1 MSELKSFTRE
11 TEDIWFEKYKPY
23 QNTIDVDGDHTWLSI
38 DGVNYSFETYG
49 NEEARVKQFL
59 NEHIWTLI
67 EVDGEEH
74 IVPGFHIANRLCHFI
89 CEIPFQ
95 EPDTDRQFVVIPKL
109 AGEITVGD
117 RIMLEH
123 TDDPYT
129 RLVAG
134 ESKGTVL
141 GFGVHFSKEEDDF
154 DGKIGYVYVDWD
166 DGSNLRLIKSLGDR
180 YKPLA
185 LHDNSKETL
194 RMVERRG
201 N

>member
-11 TEDIWFEKYKPY
+11 TEDIWFDEYKPY
-23 QNTIDVDGDHTWLSI
+23 KNTIDVDGDHTWLSI

-49 NEEARVKQFL
+49 DEEARVKQFL

-74 IVPGFHIANRLCHFI
+74 IIPGFHIANRLCHFI

-95 EPDTDRQFVVIPKL
+95 EPDTDRQFVVIPKTP
-109 AGEITVGD
+109 EDVTVGD
-117 RIMLEH
+117 RVALEY
-123 TDDPYT
+123 TDDPHT
-129 RLVAG
+129 LLEAG
-134 ESKGTVL
+134 DQGTVT
-141 GFGVHFSKEEDDF
+141 GTAQNS
-154 DGKIGYVYVDWD
+154 DGSIGCVYVKWD
-166 DGSNLRLIKSLGDR
+166 SGSNLRLLTNLGDKYR
-180 YKPLA
+180 VIS
-185 LHDNSKETL
+185 LHDNSEETL